1 MSRDITWWRG
11 QDLNLRP
18 SGYEPDELPSCSTPR
33 RSRAC
38 TVANSY
44 LHNNPPGSVDNSV
57 GLFSK
62 KPKSIIVPRPDEMAG
77 PQVDPMDK
85 LEQTLPIVT
94 ELPQLAPP
102 PPKATPAKPPK
113 PPKQMK
119 QARKV
124 GVDPA
129 DFLALRAE
137 LIDMRARL
145 DESEQARALVE
156 ARLSSLDAATAAF
169 STERNDID
177 EIADTVAQL
186 QKQVAQS
193 TNNPV
198 ANNGPS
204 AAGRDELSAKV
215 DALQNRLFGMQD
227 HSPKIAEFEAQ
238 IAELRSELESATTAA
253 AEAAA
258 LPPPPPAMTGPDP
271 ETLERIA
278 AVQMR
283 VNELDQIR
291 HRLCE
296 RGIVTERL
304 RRNRH

>member
-1 MSRDITWWRG
+1 MSRDICLRCLATSHWWRG

-38 TVANSY
+38 TVANSHI
-44 LHNNPPGSVDNSV
+44 HNNPPGSVDNSV
-57 GLFSK
+57 GLFSE
-62 KPKSIIVPRPDEMAG
+62 KPKSIIVPRPDEMAAPG
-77 PQVDPMDK
+77 VDPMDR

-94 ELPQLAPP
+94 DLPQLAPP
-102 PPKATPAKPPK
+102 PPKATPANPPK

-119 QARKV
+119 QSRKV

-169 STERNDID
+169 STERGDID
-177 EIADTVAQL
+177 EISDAVAQL
-186 QKQVAQS
+186 QKQVAEN

-198 ANNGPS
+198 ANNADS
-204 AAGRDELSAKV
+204 SAGRDELSAKV

-227 HSPKIAEFEAQ
+227 Q
-238 IAELRSELESATTAA
+238 T
-253 AEAAA
+253 
-258 LPPPPPAMTGPDP
+258 
-271 ETLERIA
+271 
-278 AVQMR
+278 
-283 VNELDQIR
+283 
-291 HRLCE
+291 
-296 RGIVTERL
+296 
-304 RRNRH
+304 